1 MSESCGNVTTRKED
15 GVDKEASV
23 KRPTQE
29 QVVATKDGKIA
40 SKKINKSTKSE
51 TNTVK
56 VSADAKNQPNNPI
69 GKLNRPP
76 SSPTPVDD
84 SLDTSNENS
93 IEALRKTVVKA
104 HAAAGVKEGDYIG
117 IVLAKMSSLSKEY
130 HDHSM
135 AIVDSK
141 SDNQKV
147 NRLKSYKIRV
157 PELDA
162 MLEEPKFAPFDEI
175 ESSKQRKLIF
185 LHKTFVSETEETIEP
200 TVGQKV
206 RVRVAQGDSYIYLG
220 PVENRTKQSA
230 LKTSTKGEAKQ
241 AFKKPPK
248 KETSQPPAKQR
259 IKENKEED
267 KKESKSDPKH
277 KIVKVPVD
285 FPRTPGK
292 SSKFPPG
299 GKDSVRSDLAERHAK
314 VKEILNALGCTF
326 HSSGSGRGL
335 GSKPKS
341 SAQILTSFH
350 YTGTAIDL
358 NNNGMSHW
366 NLKKRENYVEMLSN
380 TGNRGPYL
388 VWARTDTPQATFEY
402 EGKVYKP
409 QKITIKKLIIPAWNK
424 PQKIKKNY
432 KGSFVNLTEIMKDV
446 MKYDP
451 IRSRST
457 WWTTGKPGMGGEY
470 WHFDG
475 RKTLGI
481 ELGSR
486 WGDFLKEVFELSK
499 LKGKPTYETG
509 KNAKFKGGGFY

>member
-1 MSESCGNVTTRKED
+1 MSESCGKVTTRKED
-15 GVDKEASV
+15 NVDKESAA
-23 KRPTQE
+23 KRPTQS

-40 SKKINKSTKSE
+40 SRKNRKSTKEVNNRVNVNKASKE
-51 TNTVK
+51 K
-56 VSADAKNQPNNPI
+56 PKNPVGI
-69 GKLNRPP
+69 LNRPP
-76 SSPTPVDD
+76 SSPVPVQE
-84 SLDTSNENS
+84 SLDTKNETS
-93 IEALRKTVVKA
+93 VEALRKTVVQTFGS
-104 HAAAGVKEGDYIG
+104 AAVKEGDYIG
-117 IVLAKMSSLSKEY
+117 IVLAKISSLSKEY
-130 HDHSM
+130 SDHTNSY
-135 AIVDSK
+135 VDKK
-141 SDNQKV
+141 SDNPQV
-147 NRLKSYKIRV
+147 NRLKTYKIRI

-162 MLEEPKFAPFDEI
+162 MLEEPQFAPFNEEEAI
-175 ESSKQRKLIF
+175 YQRGLIY
-185 LHKTFVSETEETIEP
+185 LHRTFVSEKEDTPEP
-200 TVGQKV
+200 TVGEKV

-230 LKTSTKGEAKQ
+230 LKSSTKGEAKS

-248 KETSQPPAKQR
+248 KETAQPASKQR

-267 KKESKSDPKH
+267 KKEVKSNPKH
-277 KIVKVPVD
+277 KIVKAPVD
-285 FPRTPGK
+285 FPRTPGA

-299 GKDSVRSDLAERHAK
+299 GKDSVRSDLADRHAK

-366 NLKKRENYVEMLSN
+366 NLKKRENYVELLSN

-409 QKITIKKLIIPAWNK
+409 QEITIKKLIIPAWNK

-432 KGSFVNLTEIMKDV
+432 KGTFVNLTEIMKDV

-481 ELGSR
+481 EIGTR
-486 WGDFLKEVFELSK
+486 WEDFLKEVFELSK

>member
-1 MSESCGNVTTRKED
+1 MSESCGKVTTRNED
-15 GVDKEASV
+15 SADKESLV
-23 KRPTQE
+23 KRPTQGE
-29 QVVATKDGKIA
+29 IVPTKQGKVSTRKNNKATKNEDNRVAT
-40 SKKINKSTKSE
+40 SQETKEKPS
-51 TNTVK
+51 
-56 VSADAKNQPNNPI
+56 NPI

-76 SSPTPVDD
+76 SSPTPVDS
-84 SLDTSNENS
+84 SLDTKEENS
-93 IEALRKTVVKA
+93 IDALRKTIVQTFGQVPVKD
-104 HAAAGVKEGDYIG
+104 GDYIG
-117 IVLAKMSSLSKEY
+117 IVLAKVSSLHKEY
-130 HDHSM
+130 LDHTNSYR
-135 AIVDSK
+135 DQK
-141 SDNQKV
+141 SDNPEV
-147 NRLKSYKIRV
+147 NRLKAYKIRI

-162 MLEEPKFAPFDEI
+162 MLPEPQFAPFDDDENAR
-175 ESSKQRKLIF
+175 QRKIIF
-185 LHKTFVSETEETIEP
+185 LHKTFVSELENTPEP
-200 TVGQKV
+200 TVGEKV

-230 LKTSTKGEAKQ
+230 LKTSSKGEAKSV
-241 AFKKPPK
+241 FKKPPK
-248 KETSQPPAKQR
+248 KEIAQPPSKQR
-259 IKENKEED
+259 VKEDEEG
-267 KKESKSDPKH
+267 KKEIKSDPKH
-277 KIVKVPVD
+277 KIIKVPVD

-292 SSKFPPG
+292 SSNFPPG
-299 GKDSVRSDLAERHAK
+299 GKDYVRDDLADRHAK

-358 NNNGMSHW
+358 NNGGMSHW
-366 NLKKRENYVEMLSN
+366 NLKKRENYVEMLSGR
-380 TGNRGPYL
+380 GNRGPYV

-409 QKITIKKLIIPAWNK
+409 QEVTIKKLIIPAWKK

-432 KGSFVNLTEIMKDV
+432 KGTFVNLTEIMKDV

-481 ELGSR
+481 ETGKR
-486 WGDFLKEVFELSK
+486 WGDFLQEVYELSK
-499 LKGKPTYETG
+499 LKGTPTYETS
-509 KNAKFKGGGFY
+509 KSSTFKGGGFY